1 MEREIGREMD
11 THIDADGARD
21 VNDADN
27 GDAGGEV
34 ISSRSHSSNAYL
46 PPTHC
51 ADPNTTSSHS
61 NTQTKARKP
70 MLIPIPTD
78 KGVEL
83 LQLPDYIP
91 PRKDVWRELRAGD
104 DEEERGGEKDGGD
117 GGDGDD
123 GERGEGGEGGDDE
136 YAPLSIVKPYT
147 PSSSHSTHPY
157 NHINNNN
164 NNNNNTN
171 NNPSSY
177 NPYNPYP
184 SHPSH
189 PSHSSS
195 FANNTSANANAS
207 GGYPSFTLNLGVE
220 ESPLGAL
227 TPLTP
232 LTPRTPGGRWFEPV
246 LGQGQGQGQGQGEE
260 RDDEDEDDEDGGGGG
275 VGVGN
280 GDGNGNGNGNKGK
293 GKQQEDYVGEDREY
307 VDGDCGIWYALS
319 PPSRPSHLPSLT
331 PKRLFVFYVPRGV
344 CSLGGNLLSFVIR
357 SFVGVRWIIVIWCSL
372 DYCDLDYCG
381 LQFRRSGPP
390 DAHAVLRARLLRR
403 ASACGG
409 LVWRGVWGRFFFGA
423 YMSPVA
429 GFLPPLPLTKT

>member
-123 GERGEGGEGGDDE
+123 GERGEGGEGGDDVSQCR
-136 YAPLSIVKPYT
+136 AVVQCLTTLVSLPLV
-147 PSSSHSTHPY
+147 
-157 NHINNNN
+157 
-164 NNNNNTN
+164 
-171 NNPSSY
+171 
-177 NPYNPYP
+177 
-184 SHPSH
+184 
-189 PSHSSS
+189 
-195 FANNTSANANAS
+195 S
-207 GGYPSFTLNLGVE
+207 GL
-220 ESPLGAL
+220 
-227 TPLTP
+227 
-232 LTPRTPGGRWFEPV
+232 
-246 LGQGQGQGQGQGEE
+246 
-260 RDDEDEDDEDGGGGG
+260 
-275 VGVGN
+275 
-280 GDGNGNGNGNKGK
+280 
-293 GKQQEDYVGEDREY
+293 
-307 VDGDCGIWYALS
+307 
-319 PPSRPSHLPSLT
+319 
-331 PKRLFVFYVPRGV
+331 
-344 CSLGGNLLSFVIR
+344 LLS
-357 SFVGVRWIIVIWCSL
+357 
-372 DYCDLDYCG
+372 
-381 LQFRRSGPP
+381 
-390 DAHAVLRARLLRR
+390 AHYLLRLS
-403 ASACGG
+403 SA
-409 LVWRGVWGRFFFGA
+409 
-423 YMSPVA
+423 
-429 GFLPPLPLTKT
+429 